1 VAVRPLDPA
10 AVMNDPTP
18 LGAVKRA
25 AVVRVAPATREVR
38 VRVIPVGEALAST
51 KPANGDPAARCAAD
65 DQVSRADAR
74 VSTKRANDDPP
85 LRVTHDQVTRA
96 DARVSTKPVN
106 DEPAPL
112 LVADDQVSRAD
123 ARVSTKPANDDPLV
137 ALAAHDRADPAAQVQ
152 ATISHDALRR
162 NSTGDR
168 RAS

>member
-1 VAVRPLDPA
+1 MAVRPLDLA

-65 DQVSRADAR
+65 DQESRADAR
-74 VSTKRANDDPP
+74 VSTKSASDD
-85 LRVTHDQVTRA
+85 
-96 DARVSTKPVN
+96 
-106 DEPAPL
+106 PAPL

-123 ARVSTKPANDDPLV
+123 ARVSTKPANDDPLL

-152 ATISHDALRR
+152 ATISHDALR
-162 NSTGDR
+162 
-168 RAS
+168 